1 MIMGGF
7 FYFVGQQ
14 SAIQLVDTQLD
25 QPKKRVLGRNLMI
38 APFENKSGS
47 TEFDYIAE
55 GISDHLTNSLNSSVL
70 LNIIPKS
77 QSYKIFEENLS
88 FQDLVDK
95 YDISYLL
102 NGTTLVAS
110 EKFRVNLELID
121 IHEEKVIWTA
131 NEEYVVDDIFSA
143 QDNVELLVI
152 KSLQKNLT
160 MGEALSEV
168 FA

>member
-1 MIMGGF
+1 M
-7 FYFVGQQ
+7 
-14 SAIQLVDTQLD
+14 
-25 QPKKRVLGRNLMI
+25 
-38 APFENKSGS
+38 
-47 TEFDYIAE
+47 
-55 GISDHLTNSLNSSVL
+55 

-88 FQDLVDK
+88 FEDLVDK

-121 IHEEKVIWTA
+121 IHEEKVSWTA
-131 NEEYVVDDIFSA
+131 NEEYLVDDIFSA
-143 QDNVELLVI
+143 LDNVELLVI

-168 FA
+168 FAESFEERED